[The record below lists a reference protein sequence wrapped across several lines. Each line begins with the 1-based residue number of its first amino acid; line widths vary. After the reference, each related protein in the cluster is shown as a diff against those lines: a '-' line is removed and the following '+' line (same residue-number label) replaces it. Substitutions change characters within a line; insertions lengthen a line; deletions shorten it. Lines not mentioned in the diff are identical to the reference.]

1 MAGFGLDDDFLAMD
15 DETASPPLKQT
26 RSLGRKQCAA
36 HWLPELVDE
45 QGVLAAGSWDDAEN
59 VVALWSVRLAQEA
72 NEGGE
77 DEAML
82 DASADEPL
90 CTVPHEGC
98 VLDLATGCAPGLPPL
113 LFTGSGAGGVACYAV
128 RDGRSL
134 TPHWREGAAAHRH
147 TAVHAVGYDAETRMV
162 AAACEDGAAACPS
175 EKPTLGSVRNRIF

>member
-1 MAGFGLDDDFLAMD
+1 M
-15 DETASPPLKQT
+15 
-26 RSLGRKQCAA
+26 
-36 HWLPELVDE
+36 
-45 QGVLAAGSWDDAEN
+45 
-59 VVALWSVRLAQEA
+59 ALWSVRLAQEA

-134 TPHWREGAAAHRH
+134 TPHWREGAAAHD
-147 TAVHAVGYDAETRMV
+147 AAETEEVELSLNATRAPALDARSRV
-162 AAACEDGAAACPS
+162 RRHFNVSWIQPS
-175 EKPTLGSVRNRIF
+175 SGFLRNSRRLPCAEHGSVKVSADLSSIRCRERGPQSAENHFPF